1 MYISLL
7 LLLLIRQVRAATSTE
22 CSTSGANTTEI

>member
-7 LLLLIRQVRAATSTE
+7 LLLIRQVKAVTSRE
-22 CSTSGANTTEI
+22 CSTSEANTTEI